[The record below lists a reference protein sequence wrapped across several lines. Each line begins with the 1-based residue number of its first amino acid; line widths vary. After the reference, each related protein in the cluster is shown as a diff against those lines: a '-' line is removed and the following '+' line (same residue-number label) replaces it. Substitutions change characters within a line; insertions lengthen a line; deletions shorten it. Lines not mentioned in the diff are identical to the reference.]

1 MYPSLYHFFHDLLG
15 VEWTFLKI
23 VNSFGFFVALAFIA
37 ASYCQTLELKR
48 KREEGLLKTQEKTV
62 LKGKGINI
70 GNFIFNLLI
79 GFLIGFKFV
88 YLILNTAEA
97 THDAPAFF
105 LSGTGSWIGGF
116 AVAAIFGWIGYRD
129 YQKEKKKYPK
139 PTETRIKILPESLS
153 GNITMV
159 AAIFGIAG
167 AKLFHL
173 LENPAELVDFFTSFS
188 ADNFLSGLTVYGGL
202 IIGGAAV
209 LYYMYKN
216 GINPLHGAD
225 ANAPGFLLAYGIGRI
240 GCHISGDGDWGV
252 ANATP
257 KPLNWLPDWMWSYHY
272 PNNVLGVRGARDGGY
287 VGKNITEDMGWPIF
301 EDYGTYLDPGVFP
314 TPFYEAVFGI
324 LAFAI
329 LWKFRRKFT
338 SPGVLFFT
346 FLVINGIER
355 FWIEKIRVNNKQE
368 FLGLQVTQAEIISV
382 ILVLMGIAGIFY
394 FRHRAKQKRATS

>member
-1 MYPSLYHFFHDLLG
+1 MYPSLYHFFYEVLG

-37 ASYCQTLELKR
+37 ASYCQGLELKR
-48 KREEGLLKTQEKTV
+48 KREQGLLKVNKKKV
-62 LKGKGINI
+62 WKGKNL
-70 GNFIFNLLI
+70 NYTNYIFNIII

-97 THDAPAFF
+97 TKDAPAFF
-105 LSGTGSWIGGF
+105 LSGTGSWWGGLM
-116 AVAAIFGWIGYRD
+116 VAAIFGYLGYRD
-129 YQKEKKKYPK
+129 LQKEKKKYPK
-139 PTETRIKILPESLS
+139 PVEVEMKILPESLS

-173 LENPAELVDFFTSFS
+173 LENPAELVDFFTTFS

-209 LYYMYKN
+209 LYYMHRN

-240 GCHISGDGDWGV
+240 GCHVSGDGDWGI
-252 ANATP
+252 ANSNP
-257 KPLNWLPDWMWSYHY
+257 KPLSWIPDWMWSYNY

-301 EDYGTYLDPGVFP
+301 ENYGTYLDPGVFP

-329 LWKFRRKFT
+329 LWKLRRRFT
-338 SPGVLFFT
+338 SPGVLFCT

-355 FWIEKIRVNNKQE
+355 FWIEKIRVNNKLD
-368 FLGLQVTQAEIISV
+368 FLGIEVTQAEIISV
-382 ILVLMGIAGIFY
+382 VLVLLGIAGILY
-394 FRHRAKQKRATS
+394 FKRKAQLKTAT